1 MSQVEHLPTDQSSLE
16 SLRSEM
22 FASFKYRLC
31 TAVSHAF
38 IGVHHEEYFR
48 SETFKSWRNS
58 FMNSRYG
65 GTLSLGRM
73 TDFALPVLNY
83 LQHRVRNESSEFND
97 GYGFFVNKFF
107 PALLTLDFGRF
118 EKAFG
123 VSVEESR
130 TLFLRDPAGVSL
142 ARTVAGSVDR
152 ARSGS
157 SHIMKEGFGY
167 YMDGLVKAPM
177 DFSFIMEGMIELN
190 EVASEQL

>member
-73 TDFALPVLNY
+73 TDFAL
-83 LQHRVRNESSEFND
+83 D

>member
-73 TDFALPVLNY
+73 TDFAL
-83 LQHRVRNESSEFND
+83 D

-118 EKAFG
+118 CLAIVF
-123 VSVEESR
+123 VAWSQPTQESR
-130 TLFLRDPAGVSL
+130 INNIIAVLLIGFIFSSKYDCYFWTSPRFSRAPFASAASTWL
-142 ARTVAGSVDR
+142 AT
-152 ARSGS
+152 
-157 SHIMKEGFGY
+157 
-167 YMDGLVKAPM
+167 
-177 DFSFIMEGMIELN
+177 
-190 EVASEQL
+190 